1 MSYSDNNEFILRPSY
16 WLVFPSAVLAIALS
30 FFQFP
35 FLLIYPIY
43 RTIEIYFWRYE
54 FNEMTVT
61 ERTGVFSVERR
72 EMYYSRIKSISIHEP
87 FIFRLVGLCNI
98 HVISSE
104 PNMQN
109 LYLNAIP
116 HREKVKKYLSGK
128 YYNWRKEEGV
138 KEFDLY
144 NL

>member
-43 RTIEIYFWRYE
+43 RAIEIYFWRYE

-61 ERTGVFSVERR
+61 ERTGVFSVDRTEV
-72 EMYYSRIKSISIHEP
+72 YYSRIKSIRVYEP
-87 FIFRLVGLCNI
+87 FILRLVGLCNI
-98 HVISSE
+98 YVISSE
-104 PNMQN
+104 PHMPN
-109 LYLNAIP
+109 LYLQAIP
-116 HREKVKKYLSGK
+116 YRDKVKKYLSGK
-128 YYNWRKEEGV
+128 FYNERKREGV